1 MMAAESVD
9 AVPDTVDEQ
18 RLKLE
23 AELAAA
29 NARKLA
35 AQQRAIELDVHAK
48 EQLRLELA
56 SSRTTLAEI
65 ERQHAETI
73 ADVRDSA
80 QVYVDQILA
89 DARRHAAVSSVDEAA
104 SGSAESEATD
114 VR

>member
-1 MMAAESVD
+1 MMATESVD
-9 AVPDTVDEQ
+9 AAPDAVDEQ
-18 RLKLE
+18 RSRLE

-29 NARKLA
+29 QARKLA
-35 AQQRAIELDVHAK
+35 AQERATELNAHAK
-48 EQLRLELA
+48 DQLRDELA

-80 QVYVDQILA
+80 QVHIDRILA
-89 DARRHAAVSSVDEAA
+89 DAHRQAAVGA
-104 SGSAESEATD
+104 GNSEVTD

>member
-1 MMAAESVD
+1 MMATEPVD
-9 AVPDTVDEQ
+9 AVPDIVDEQ

-23 AELAAA
+23 ADLAAA

-35 AQQRAIELDVHAK
+35 AQQRAIDLDGHAK

-73 ADVRDSA
+73 ADVRDSS
-80 QVYVDQILA
+80 QVHIDRILA
-89 DARRHAAVSSVDEAA
+89 DARRQAAVDAGKA
-104 SGSAESEATD
+104 TNSEAND

>member
-1 MMAAESVD
+1 MATESVD
-9 AVPDTVDEQ
+9 AAPDTVDEQ

-23 AELAAA
+23 ADLAAA

-35 AQQRAIELDVHAK
+35 AQQRAIELDVNAK

-80 QVYVDQILA
+80 QVYIDRILA
-89 DARRHAAVSSVDEAA
+89 DAHRQAAVGA
-104 SGSAESEATD
+104 SGATDSEANDSEAND